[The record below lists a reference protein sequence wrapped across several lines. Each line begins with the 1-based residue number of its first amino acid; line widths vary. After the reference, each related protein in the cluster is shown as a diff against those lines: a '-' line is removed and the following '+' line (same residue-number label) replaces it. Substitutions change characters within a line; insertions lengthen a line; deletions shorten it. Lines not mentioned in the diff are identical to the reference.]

1 MFQGTA
7 LALRRRIPFSVTSSS
22 CSNSSCRPAIRWLSL
37 PALPPSLSFSPRL
50 SPPNTT
56 TAGYAQA
63 SSPFHKN
70 KADSPSREK
79 EEGAGA
85 VGGKGESL
93 RQRLKHAPIDPRL
106 YQHLERLGLGSES
119 TIRHKKLK
127 KQQKKRKLTVGEL
140 RGIDAQITRDSIPYF
155 QAVRREGGR
164 DLGREGREGGG
175 EGGRKEIWRKSNFP
189 QGTDHMKGI

>member
-1 MFQGTA
+1 MA
-7 LALRRRIPFSVTSSS
+7 VSS
-22 CSNSSCRPAIRWLSL
+22 CPS
-37 PALPPSLSFSPRL
+37 PSLSFSPRL

-175 EGGRKEIWRKSNFP
+175 EGGRKEKWRKSNFP
-189 QGTDHMKGI
+189 QGTNHMKGI

>member
-1 MFQGTA
+1 
-7 LALRRRIPFSVTSSS
+7 
-22 CSNSSCRPAIRWLSL
+22 
-37 PALPPSLSFSPRL
+37 
-50 SPPNTT
+50 
-56 TAGYAQA
+56 
-63 SSPFHKN
+63 
-70 KADSPSREK
+70 
-79 EEGAGA
+79 
-85 VGGKGESL
+85 
-93 RQRLKHAPIDPRL
+93 
-106 YQHLERLGLGSES
+106 LERLGLGSES